1 VEIAVAER
9 LIAASRIPG
18 RTPLTRQQIL
28 GFWAAWAG
36 WTLDGMGSFIY
47 ALVLSPA
54 LTELLPRSGIESSP
68 HNVGFAGSVLFAL
81 FLVGWGLAFLWG
93 PLADRFGRTR
103 VMAATIVVYSVFTGV
118 AALSQNVWQLATF
131 RLLAGIGIGGE
142 WALAGTYVA
151 EAWPEDR
158 RKMGAGYLQTGYY
171 AGFFLASA
179 LDYTVGARYGW
190 RAMFLCGLAPVVLA
204 FLILRHVKEP
214 ERWQRAAPGSSVRR
228 SGKDRPPV
236 ILSGANDLRGF
247 VRYNGIRATAEIL
260 RSAQDDIF
268 RISSELFGG
277 ESRLRRIFSRNYRRR
292 TLVNSALL
300 SVAIV
305 GLWAG
310 AVYEPTAV
318 LLLAAKA
325 GITGAHATRTV
336 SVASAVLALGTILGC
351 LLVPPLAERFGRKPT
366 LGFYFLGMG
375 ATILL
380 GFGWA
385 FYLPHGLYPF
395 ISVLFFLG
403 FFGGNFALFSLWLP
417 EQYGTSVRATAFAF
431 ATSFGRFI
439 GAGMNFLLGA
449 MVRRLGTLGT
459 PVAFTSVA
467 FALGLLLL
475 PFAEETRGRALPD
488 G

>member
-1 VEIAVAER
+1 MAER
-9 LIAASRIPG
+9 LIAASRMKS

-54 LTELLPRSGIESSP
+54 LTELLPKSGIATTT

-81 FLVGWGLAFLWG
+81 FLVGWGLSFLWG
-93 PLADRFGRTR
+93 PVADRFGRTR
-103 VMAATIVVYSVFTGV
+103 VMAATIIVYSVFTGI

-158 RKMGAGYLQTGYY
+158 RRMGAGYLQTGYY

-214 ERWQRAAPGSSVRR
+214 ERWQRAAN
-228 SGKDRPPV
+228 
-236 ILSGANDLRGF
+236 A
-247 VRYNGIRATAEIL
+247 
-260 RSAQDDIF
+260 SAV
-268 RISSELFGG
+268 GG

-292 TLVNSALL
+292 TLVNTALL

-318 LLLAAKA
+318 LVLAGKA
-325 GITGAHATRTV
+325 GIVGSHATRTV
-336 SVASAVLALGTILGC
+336 SIASAVLALGTILGC
-351 LLVPPLAERFGRKPT
+351 LLVPPLAERFGRRPT

-380 GFGWA
+380 SFGWTY
-385 FYLPHGLYPF
+385 YLPQGFYPF

-403 FFGGNFALFSLWLP
+403 LFGGNFALFSLWLP

-449 MVRRLGTLGT
+449 LVRRLGTLGS

-467 FALGLLLL
+467 FGLGLLVL
-475 PFAEETRGRALPD
+475 PFAEETRGSTLPD
-488 G
+488 EG

>member
-1 VEIAVAER
+1 
-9 LIAASRIPG
+9 
-18 RTPLTRQQIL
+18 
-28 GFWAAWAG
+28 
-36 WTLDGMGSFIY
+36 MGSFIY

-54 LTELLPRSGIESSP
+54 LTELLPKSGIRSTA
-68 HNVGFAGSVLFAL
+68 HNVGFAGSILFAL
-81 FLVGWGLAFLWG
+81 FLVGWGLSFVWG

-103 VMAATIVVYSVFTGV
+103 MMAATIIVYSVFTGI
-118 AALSQNVWQLATF
+118 AALSQNVWQLAAF

-151 EAWPEDR
+151 EAWPEGR

-204 FLILRHVKEP
+204 FLVLRHVREP
-214 ERWQRAAPGSSVRR
+214 ERWRRTAPASAA
-228 SGKDRPPV
+228 
-236 ILSGANDLRGF
+236 GA
-247 VRYNGIRATAEIL
+247 
-260 RSAQDDIF
+260 
-268 RISSELFGG
+268 

-292 TLVNSALL
+292 TLVNAALL

-305 GLWAG
+305 GLWAA

-318 LLLAAKA
+318 LLLAGKA
-325 GITGAHATRTV
+325 GITGARATRTV
-336 SVASAVLALGTILGC
+336 SVASGILALGTILGC
-351 LLVPPLAERFGRKPT
+351 LLVPPLAERFGRKST
-366 LGFYFLGMG
+366 LGLYFAGMG
-375 ATILL
+375 ATIVLS
-380 GFGWA
+380 FGWA
-385 FYLPHGLYPF
+385 FYLPHGLYAF

-431 ATSFGRFI
+431 ATSFGRFL
-439 GAGMNFLLGA
+439 GAGMNFLLGT
-449 MVRRLGTLGT
+449 MVRRLGTLGS

-467 FALGLLLL
+467 FGLGLLLL
-475 PFAEETRGRALPD
+475 PFAEETRGRVLPD
-488 G
+488 E